1 MTQDFDYLFWEPVV
15 FVFNSNRKAVRMKS
29 SDMTGEDAP
38 DGEQEVLVPEDFP
51 HDPFPATL
59 AGAQPK
65 VAACEVDGRYVVGLA
80 EDERRGRYLMC
91 ADLVEQL
98 TGYTERKRIERHDL
112 TLTTLLDEI
121 DAGIRRKGWELGQV
135 EFDWIM
141 ARLRSQFL

>member
-1 MTQDFDYLFWEPVV
+1 M
-15 FVFNSNRKAVRMKS
+15 FNSNGKAARMKS
-29 SDMTGEDAP
+29 SETTREGAP
-38 DGEQEVLVPEDFP
+38 NDEPKVLVPADFP

-65 VAACEVDGRYVVGLA
+65 VSAREVDGRYVVGLT
-80 EDERRGRYLMC
+80 EKERRGRYLMC

-98 TGYTERKRIERHDL
+98 TGNTERKRIKRHDL
-112 TLTTLLDEI
+112 TLTKLLDEI

-141 ARLRSQFL
+141 ARVRSQFL

>member
-1 MTQDFDYLFWEPVV
+1 
-15 FVFNSNRKAVRMKS
+15 MKS

-38 DGEQEVLVPEDFP
+38 DDEREVLVPEDFP
-51 HDPFPATL
+51 HDPFPAAL

-65 VAACEVDGRYVVGLA
+65 VTAREVDGRYVVGLTA
-80 EDERRGRYLMC
+80 EERRGRYLMC

-112 TLTTLLDEI
+112 TLTQLLDEI
-121 DAGIRRKGWELGQV
+121 DVGIRRKGWELGQV

>member
-1 MTQDFDYLFWEPVV
+1 M
-15 FVFNSNRKAVRMKS
+15 NS

-38 DGEQEVLVPEDFP
+38 DDEREVLVPEDFP

-65 VAACEVDGRYVVGLA
+65 VTAREVDGRYVVGLTK
-80 EDERRGRYLMC
+80 EERRGRYLMC
-91 ADLVEQL
+91 ADLVAQL

-112 TLTTLLDEI
+112 TLTELLDEV
-121 DAGIRRKGWELGQV
+121 DLGIRRKGWELGQV

-141 ARLRSQFL
+141 ARLRSHFL

>member
-1 MTQDFDYLFWEPVV
+1 M
-15 FVFNSNRKAVRMKS
+15 FNSNRKAVRMKS